1 MGRRDFLIGNVTEVV
16 DGETISMTVER
27 TGGGKRY
34 GYRYNVQQNIQIKR
48 LGLTDI
54 AWMTGVFTGPQIEKM
69 LKGKQILC
77 LIRSRDPGG
86 SIIADVQLL

>member
-48 LGLTDI
+48 LRLTDI
-54 AWMTGVFTGPQIEKM
+54 AWMTGIFTRPQIEKM

-86 SIIADVQLL
+86 KIIADVQLI

>member
-1 MGRRDFLIGNVTEVV
+1 MVGRDFLIGNVTDVV

-34 GYRYNVQQNIQIKR
+34 GYRYKDQEKVRIKR
-48 LGLTDI
+48 LKLTDI
-54 AWMTGVFTGPQIEKM
+54 AWMTGVLTRPQVEKM

-86 SIIADVQLL
+86 SIIADVQLI